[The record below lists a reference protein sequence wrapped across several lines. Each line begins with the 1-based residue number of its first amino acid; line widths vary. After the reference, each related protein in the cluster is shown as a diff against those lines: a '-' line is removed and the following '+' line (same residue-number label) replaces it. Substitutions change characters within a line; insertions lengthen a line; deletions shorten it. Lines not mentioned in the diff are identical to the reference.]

1 MFSLSLVCRGGSS
14 ECAVSVSATEVGRGD
29 CPPGRLSHV
38 YDGLRCEDAEE
49 EGWYSSIAHTHTR
62 ARAHTHTHMHTHTC
76 TRART
81 EHRYKRKAN
90 TTVLNHVLAFCGT
103 YSKGNESA
111 RPGAA
116 VLDAGE
122 PTSVTQE
129 ARDYTLTDPHF
140 LFSSPLFSSLLFSS
154 LLFSSLL
161 FSSNVRTRP
170 HANTHCRALTLLEHR
185 SLAVQCFCCRHS
197 FCSTVLQT
205 FASATQV
212 SSTNFYMHSLTP
224 LTHTTCTHVCEADV
238 LRSSPGTFTARKWTR
253 YAAWYFRCDNE
264 LDHYCKRRCCRC

>member
-1 MFSLSLVCRGGSS
+1 
-14 ECAVSVSATEVGRGD
+14 
-29 CPPGRLSHV
+29 
-38 YDGLRCEDAEE
+38 
-49 EGWYSSIAHTHTR
+49 
-62 ARAHTHTHMHTHTC
+62 MHTHTC

-161 FSSNVRTRP
+161 FSSLQMCAHVHMQT
-170 HANTHCRALTLLEHR
+170 LT
-185 SLAVQCFCCRHS
+185 AVPLRCW
-197 FCSTVLQT
+197 STDHWLCN
-205 FASATQV
+205 ASAVAIHFALQ
-212 SSTNFYMHSLTP
+212 FCRLLLP
-224 LTHTTCTHVCEADV
+224 L
-238 LRSSPGTFTARKWTR
+238 LR
-253 YAAWYFRCDNE
+253 
-264 LDHYCKRRCCRC
+264 